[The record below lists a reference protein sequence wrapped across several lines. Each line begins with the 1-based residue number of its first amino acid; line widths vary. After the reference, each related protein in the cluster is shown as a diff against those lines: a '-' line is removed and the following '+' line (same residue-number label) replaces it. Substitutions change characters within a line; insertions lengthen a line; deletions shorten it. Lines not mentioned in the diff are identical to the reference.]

1 MSYHDPFRAG
11 EREEEE
17 DRVGGLFLLS
27 SRTSRQ
33 VRPEFGLPIYE
44 IFDMKAGLPT
54 YEILDMK
61 ACRITTLFWGRGEG
75 RGGGRRR
82 GGGEKERE
90 GERGRGKYSIGFRT
104 VRSSPVPPH
113 PSLWELS

>member
-1 MSYHDPFRAG
+1 M
-11 EREEEE
+11 
-17 DRVGGLFLLS
+17 LS

-82 GGGEKERE
+82 RGGFAFAIQPHRE
-90 GERGRGKYSIGFRT
+90 
-104 VRSSPVPPH
+104 VRPESGLVGIVGNTYK
-113 PSLWELS
+113 

>member
-1 MSYHDPFRAG
+1 MYSQWRGGGFAFAIQPHREG
-11 EREEEE
+11 EGGG
-17 DRVGGLFLLS
+17 GGLFLLS

-61 ACRITTLFWGRGEG
+61 ACRITTLFWGRG
-75 RGGGRRR
+75 GGK
-82 GGGEKERE
+82 GE
-90 GERGRGKYSIGFRT
+90 
-104 VRSSPVPPH
+104 
-113 PSLWELS
+113 